1 MLIHLCI
8 NSSCRLA
15 FHLLRQSESHESI
28 IEFLASF
35 YTKKNHYPDSSS
47 YPKELQN
54 GSLQIYEL
62 GGSRFDLVIIG
73 LVHNDEKPIPQDGR
87 FQVVCHEIRPEEAD
101 INVGCCLHPV
111 GVFR

>member
-1 MLIHLCI
+1 
-8 NSSCRLA
+8 LA
-15 FHLLRQSESHESI
+15 FDLLRQSESYESI

-35 YTKKNHYPDSSS
+35 YSKKNHYPDSSS

-54 GSLQIYEL
+54 GSSSLHICEL
-62 GGSRFDLVIIG
+62 GGTRFDSVIIG
-73 LVHNDEKPIPQDGR
+73 LVGHENPIPQV
-87 FQVVCHEIRPEEAD
+87 QVVCHEIRPEEAD

>member
-15 FHLLRQSESHESI
+15 FDLLRQSESYESI

-35 YTKKNHYPDSSS
+35 YSKKNHYPDSSS

-54 GSLQIYEL
+54 GSSSLHICEL
-62 GGSRFDLVIIG
+62 GGTRFDSVIIG
-73 LVHNDEKPIPQDGR
+73 LVGHENPIPQV
-87 FQVVCHEIRPEEAD
+87 QVVCHEIRPEEAD